1 MPPLPPG
8 AGSISMGDA
17 LTILQQ
23 LTTENVTIFEPMAR
37 TVLYAWMLILFVL
50 FGLRMA
56 FEGVTYWEVVKL
68 VLKFS
73 IAVGMVNFYSSPIP
87 GAGFSFSSMIAS
99 QGTYMASL
107 LQEDMVGE
115 ISRRLSLM
123 YWSMEAPGLSAMI
136 NMADGSRWGIT
147 ILLIAGAYTATY
159 CVVLIGYIFGAIC
172 LIAGPFFVP
181 FFIIP
186 EMEWLFWGWLRAF
199 LQYSFY
205 PFAAS
210 AYTFVFGKLLIN
222 FLDHAG
228 TDYSLDKIALMFM
241 PLCAYLATYVWGML
255 KLPSFVNSLITG
267 KSGEGA
273 FAWLMR

>member
-1 MPPLPPG
+1 VPPMPP
-8 AGSISMGDA
+8 GSGSFSMVEA
-17 LTILQQ
+17 FTILQQ

-37 TVLYAWMLILFVL
+37 TVLYGWMLILIVL
-50 FGLRMA
+50 FGLRMS
-56 FEGVTYWEVVKL
+56 FEGVTYWEPVKM

-73 IAVGMVNFYSSPIP
+73 IALGMVNYYSTPIP
-87 GAGFSFSSMIAS
+87 GMDFSFSSLIAS

-107 LQEDMVGE
+107 LEDDMVGE

-136 NMADGSRWGIT
+136 NLADGARWGIT
-147 ILLIAGAYTATY
+147 TLLIAAAYTATH
-159 CVVLIGYIFGAIC
+159 CVVLIGYIFSAIC

-186 EMEWLFWGWLRAF
+186 EMEWLFWGWFRAF

-273 FAWLMR
+273 LSRW